1 MFGLLVGR
9 VLLALGGGRL
19 TGDPEWL
26 VRIDRFSPRLIT
38 TAALIVGG
46 ASLIARRLGGLYWL
60 AGVDVCAL
68 LAGLLNAWIFL
79 LAAGAE
85 KET

>member
-1 MFGLLVGR
+1 VFGLLVGR
-9 VLLALGGGRL
+9 VLLALWGGRL
-19 TGDPEWL
+19 TGDPEWRVL
-26 VRIDRFSPRLIT
+26 IDRFSPRLNHNRR
-38 TAALIVGG
+38 AHRR
-46 ASLIARRLGGLYWL
+46 RRLADREAPCGLYWL